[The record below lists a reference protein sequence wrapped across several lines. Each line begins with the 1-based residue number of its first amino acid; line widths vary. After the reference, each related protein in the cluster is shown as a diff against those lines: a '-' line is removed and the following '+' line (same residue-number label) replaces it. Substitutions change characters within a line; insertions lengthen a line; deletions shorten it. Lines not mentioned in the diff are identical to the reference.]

1 MVFIFTDFLFSLFQ
15 LKDKRYPAVP
25 QFITAQNHPS
35 LNPLYLDLSLI
46 VKEMNMV
53 MKWVSL
59 IICRTD

>member
-15 LKDKRYPAVP
+15 LKHKRYPAVP
-25 QFITAQNHPS
+25 NSSLLKITHHS
-35 LNPLYLDLSLI
+35 TLSFSLI

-59 IICRTD
+59 IICRTG